1 MLTELEKDVLEIIKE
16 HVGYERAINQYEITY
31 ELSCIDINRKYPYE
45 EDYSRIDPRQVRK
58 AIASLIKQGYPIIS
72 TPKNGGG
79 YCWMNRGEEGLECAK
94 RIKRQAVKL
103 FLKARQIRENSRVGQ
118 LSL

>member
-16 HVGYERAINQYEITY
+16 EHIGYKNTITQDEIT
-31 ELSCIDINRKYPYE
+31 DIWNLG
-45 EDYSRIDPRQVRK
+45 YSFGIFVSSRQVRK
-58 AIASLIKQGYPIIS
+58 AIASLINQGYPIIS
-72 TPKNGGG
+72 TPRNRGG
-79 YCWMNRGEEGLECAK
+79 YHWQEKPEEGLECAK

-103 FLKARQIRENSRVGQ
+103 FLKARKIRENSRVGQ

>member
-16 HVGYERAINQYEITY
+16 HVGERNKINQYEITD
-31 ELSCIDINRKYPYE
+31 LWNLG
-45 EDYSRIDPRQVRK
+45 YSFGIFYSSRSIRK
-58 AIASLIKQGYPIIS
+58 AIESLIDQGYKIVS

-79 YCWMNRGEEGLECAK
+79 YWWTENEREGLECAK

-103 FLKARQIRENSRVGQ
+103 FLKARKIRENSRMGQ
-118 LSL
+118 LDLEGGCK